1 MATKSKVAI
10 LDSSAII
17 SLVNVADS
25 LHEESVRID
34 QLIAAEGWL
43 TLLPREVFAETLN
56 AIGKK
61 IGRPQAVAVGR
72 LILDRYD
79 AHDFEFTH
87 PERHVYD
94 TALKLQAD
102 GSGSPSFIDCLVM
115 ALADEYNTRYV
126 VGFDATFGRNGYW
139 LPGER

>member
-25 LHEESVRID
+25 LHDEAVRVD
-34 QLIAAEGWL
+34 ELILTEGWL

-61 IGRPQAVAVGR
+61 ISRRDAVRVGR
-72 LILDRYD
+72 LIMERYD

-94 TALKLQAD
+94 TALKLQAE
-102 GSGSPSFIDCLVM
+102 GAGSPSFIDCLVM
-115 ALADEYNTRYV
+115 ALADEYDTRYV
-126 VGFDATFGRNGYW
+126 VGFDATFSKNGYW
-139 LPGER
+139 LPGAR